1 MDETLNGFLT
11 RIIYVILLLVVIH
24 AAVDRLGIKTTSMV
38 AIIGVAGLTLGL
50 ALQGSLANFAAG
62 VMLIIFRPFKNGD
75 FINADGVM
83 GIVEEISIFTTN
95 LRNPDN
101 LAVIVPNSQIT
112 GGSITNFATKDTRRV
127 DMTFGIPYDDNIKAA
142 KEAIWAVLKADERG
156 LKDSEPTVGVMELAD
171 SSVNIV
177 VRPWVNRDDYWGV
190 KMDMNKKVKEALGKH
205 RLQHSIPST
214 RRAHSPERKQE
225 LLIALVSLDFKF
237 PPILARGDFLRM
249 VKSVMP

>member
-38 AIIGVAGLTLGL
+38 AIIGVAGLALGL

-112 GGSITNFATKDTRRV
+112 GGSITNFAAKDTRRV

-225 LLIALVSLDFKF
+225 RLIALVSLDFKF
-237 PPILARGDFLRM
+237 PPILARGDFCAW
-249 VKSVMP
+249 SNP